1 MTNDTDIIA
10 LRQPESVDDP
20 LTEIAR
26 DGARRMLAAALRAE
40 ADAFVAQHA
49 EEVLP
54 DGRQRIVRHG
64 YGPERSI
71 QTGIGA
77 LDLRRPKVR
86 DRAAGPVDEKVRFSS
101 AILPKWARRS
111 RSLDALLPVLYLRGI
126 STGDFGEALSAILGT
141 DAPNLSP
148 SVISRLT
155 GEWQQDYDRWQR
167 RDLSARRYV
176 YIWADG
182 VYLQARMEP
191 QAECILVILGA
202 TPEGKKEIVGFQVGV
217 RESAQSWRELLVDI
231 KVRGLAVPPEVAVGD
246 GAMGFWKA
254 LDEVFPGTR
263 HQRCWVHKIANV
275 LNKFPKSMQPTVKG
289 DLREIYLRR
298 EICGQIREGGHLS
311 NEGQGGVAHL
321 LRLPSRS
328 LGSPAHG
335 QSDRERLRHRSASDR
350 SNQGGVVA
358 EDREAHGLQARPGR
372 RKDMAPPEGREPV
385 AFGHRRRHIHR
396 RCRREPHRKPR
407 RLIRTRHPKSGIAL
421 ARVNRTV
428 S

>member
-1 MTNDTDIIA
+1 MTKDTDIIA
-10 LRQPESVDDP
+10 LRQPGSVDDP

-54 DGRQRIVRHG
+54 DGRQRVVRHG

-77 LDLRRPKVR
+77 LDVRRPKVR
-86 DRAAGPVDEKVRFSS
+86 DRAAGPADEKVRFSS

-126 STGDFGEALSAILGT
+126 STGDFREALSAILGA

-155 GEWQQDYDRWQR
+155 EGWQQEYDRWQR
-167 RDLSARRYV
+167 RDLSARRHV

-202 TPEGKKEIVGFQVGV
+202 TPEGKKEVVGFQVGM

-231 KVRGLAVPPEVAVGD
+231 KARGLAVPPEVAVGD

-263 HQRCWVHKIANV
+263 HQRCRVHKIANV
-275 LNKFPKSMQPTVKG
+275 LNKFPKSMQPTVKA
-289 DLREIYLRR
+289 DLREIW
-298 EICGQIREGGHLS
+298 QADIR
-311 NEGQGGVAHL
+311 A
-321 LRLPSRS
+321 
-328 LGSPAHG
+328 A
-335 QSDRERLRHRSASDR
+335 
-350 SNQGGVVA
+350 A
-358 EDREAHGLQARPGR
+358 ETAMDIFSEKYGAKYEKAVTCLTKDREALLTFYDFPGDHWDHLRTGNPIESVFATVRHRTVRTKGALSQKTAKLMVFKLVQAAA
-372 RKDMAPPEGREPV
+372 KTW
-385 AFGHRRRHIHR
+385 
-396 RCRREPHRKPR
+396 R
-407 RLIRTRHPKSGIAL
+407 RLKGANQLPLVIKGVTFTDGVA
-421 ARVNRTV
+421 ANDTANRAA
-428 S
+428 